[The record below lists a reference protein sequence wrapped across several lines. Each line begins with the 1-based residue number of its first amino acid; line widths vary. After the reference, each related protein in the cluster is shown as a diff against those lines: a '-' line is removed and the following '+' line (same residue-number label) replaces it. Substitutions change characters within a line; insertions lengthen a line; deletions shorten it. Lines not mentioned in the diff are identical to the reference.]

1 MLKMLSGL
9 ALIGLFFAC
18 FLTYIYQNVMFP
30 ATLTVAA
37 ELALAGSVPGYAG
50 EIGEWMLAD
59 GETDYG
65 SPYQASVL
73 TPFDGYEGPAGFY
86 SCGPYFIDTDQ
97 VVISSRFHE
106 FRGWDEDCGCN
117 LWHGGI
123 DYATVSPDLYPALL
137 APISGKVVFAAWS
150 RSGYGNLV
158 VIENAGVRVYLAHL
172 SAMYVVKGRSS
183 PPGTGWARS
192 ARPGTHPA
200 RTCIWR
206 CASATPK
213 MKVTGWW
220 STPLRSCCLARPS
233 PATGRRARAAMS
245 GILRGDAEG

>member
-1 MLKMLSGL
+1 MLKMFSGL

-37 ELALAGSVPGYAG
+37 EQALAGSVPGYAG
-50 EIGEWMLAD
+50 EIGQWMLAD

-86 SCGPYFIDTDQ
+86 SCGPYFIDTGQ

-123 DYATVSPDLYPALL
+123 DYATLSPDLNPALL

-172 SAMYVVKGRSS
+172 SAMYVNEGTILSAGDRVGAIGSTGNSS
-183 PPGTGWARS
+183 GPHLHLEVRIRHPENESYGLVVDPSSVLLPGQGEPCNWTPGTGRYVWD
-192 ARPGTHPA
+192 
-200 RTCIWR
+200 
-206 CASATPK
+206 
-213 MKVTGWW
+213 
-220 STPLRSCCLARPS
+220 LR
-233 PATGRRARAAMS
+233 
-245 GILRGDAEG
+245 

>member
-1 MLKMLSGL
+1 MLKMFSGL

-50 EIGEWMLAD
+50 EIGQWMLAD

-106 FRGWDEDCGCN
+106 FRGWDEDCGCS

-123 DYATVSPDLYPALL
+123 DYATLSPDLNPPLL

-158 VIENAGVRVYLAHL
+158 VIENVGVRVYLAHL
-172 SAMYVVKGRSS
+172 SAIYISEGTILSAGDLVGAIGSTGNSS
-183 PPGTGWARS
+183 GP
-192 ARPGTHPA
+192 HLHLE
-200 RTCIWR
+200 
-206 CASATPK
+206 
-213 MKVTGWW
+213 V
-220 STPLRSCCLARPS
+220 
-233 PATGRRARAAMS
+233 RARHPENENYGLVVDPSSIMLPGQSEPCNWAP
-245 GILRGDAEG
+245 GEGRYLWNLR